1 MVIREQDIENA
12 IDSCKCPVPMFCTV
26 VTTCYEPNVRER
38 TCLKCW
44 LRYCKENNIR
54 IVYEGDK

>member
-12 IDSCKCPVPMFCTV
+12 IDSCKCPEPAFCTV
-26 VTTCYEPNVRER
+26 ATTCYEPHERER

-44 LRYCKENNIR
+44 LSYCEENNIR
-54 IVYEGDK
+54 IVYEEDK